1 MKDMKLTGRVVQGR
15 QLGRTIGFP
24 TANLQLVKPAIIH
37 QGVYGVRVVRKGQVY
52 VGMMNIGTCPT
63 IAADQVQTIEV
74 HLIDFEGD
82 IYGEVLDVH
91 IAFFIREEK
100 KFASLELLVQQLHE
114 DLAQAKSLLVLMKV
128 EGM

>member
-1 MKDMKLTGRVVQGR
+1 MKDMRLTGRVVKGR

-100 KFASLELLVQQLHE
+100 KFASLDLLVQQLHE

>member
-63 IAADQVQTIEV
+63 IAADHVQTIEV

>member
-1 MKDMKLTGRVVQGR
+1 MKNMKLTGLVVTGNK
-15 QLGRTIGFP
+15 LGRTIGFP

-37 QGVYGVRVVRKGQVY
+37 QGVYGVRVFCKGQVY

-63 IAADQVQTIEV
+63 IAEDHVQTIEV

-82 IYGEVLDVH
+82 IYEEVIDVH
-91 IAFFIREEK
+91 IDFFIREEK
-100 KFASLELLVQQLHE
+100 KFASLDLLVKQLYE
-114 DLAQAKSLLVLMKV
+114 DLAQTKSLLALMKV

>member
-1 MKDMKLTGRVVQGR
+1 MKDMKLTGRVVTGN

-37 QGVYGVRVVRKGQVY
+37 QGVYGVRVVCKGQVY
-52 VGMMNIGTCPT
+52 AGMMNIGTCPT
-63 IAADQVQTIEV
+63 IAADHVQTIEV
-74 HLIDFEGD
+74 LLIDFEGD
-82 IYGEVLDVH
+82 VYGEIIDVH

-100 KFASLELLVQQLHE
+100 KFASLDLLVQRLHE
-114 DLAQAKSLLVLMKV
+114 DLAQTKSLLVLMKV

>member
-1 MKDMKLTGRVVQGR
+1 MKDMKLTGRVVKGR

-37 QGVYGVRVVRKGQVY
+37 QGVYGVRVVRRGQVY

-63 IAADQVQTIEV
+63 IAADHVQTIEV

-100 KFASLELLVQQLHE
+100 KFASLDLLVQQLHE

>member
-63 IAADQVQTIEV
+63 IAADHVQTIEV

-82 IYGEVLDVH
+82 IYGEVLDVY

-100 KFASLELLVQQLHE
+100 KFASLDLLVQQLHE

>member
-15 QLGRTIGFP
+15 QVGRTIGFP

-63 IAADQVQTIEV
+63 IAADHVQTIEV

-100 KFASLELLVQQLHE
+100 KFASLDLLVQQLHE

>member
-15 QLGRTIGFP
+15 QVGRTIGFP

-63 IAADQVQTIEV
+63 IAADHVQTIEV

-100 KFASLELLVQQLHE
+100 KFASLDLLVQQLHK

>member
-1 MKDMKLTGRVVQGR
+1 MRDMKLTGRVVQGR

-37 QGVYGVRVVRKGQVY
+37 QGVYGVRVVRNGQVY

-63 IAADQVQTIEV
+63 IAADHVQTIEV

-100 KFASLELLVQQLHE
+100 KFASLDLLVQQLHE

>member
-1 MKDMKLTGRVVQGR
+1 MKDKKLTGRVVTGN

-24 TANLQLVKPAIIH
+24 TANLQIVKPAIIH
-37 QGVYGVRVVRKGQVY
+37 QGVYGVRVVCKEQVY
-52 VGMMNIGTCPT
+52 VGMMNVGTCPT
-63 IAADQVQTIEV
+63 IAENHVQTIEV

-82 IYGEVLDVH
+82 IYGEVIDVH

-100 KFASLELLVQQLHE
+100 KFASLELLVQQLYK
-114 DLAQAKSLLVLMKV
+114 DLAQTKSRLTLMKA

>member
-1 MKDMKLTGRVVQGR
+1 MKSMKLTGRVVTGN

-37 QGVYGVRVVRKGQVY
+37 QGVYGVRVFCKGQVY

-63 IAADQVQTIEV
+63 IAEDHAQTIEV

-82 IYGEVLDVH
+82 IYGEVIDVH

-100 KFASLELLVQQLHE
+100 KFASLDLLVQQLYE
-114 DLAQAKSLLVLMKV
+114 DLAQTKSLLSLMKV

>member
-1 MKDMKLTGRVVQGR
+1 MRDMKLTGRVVQGR
-15 QLGRTIGFP
+15 QVGRTIGFP

-63 IAADQVQTIEV
+63 IAADHVQTIEV